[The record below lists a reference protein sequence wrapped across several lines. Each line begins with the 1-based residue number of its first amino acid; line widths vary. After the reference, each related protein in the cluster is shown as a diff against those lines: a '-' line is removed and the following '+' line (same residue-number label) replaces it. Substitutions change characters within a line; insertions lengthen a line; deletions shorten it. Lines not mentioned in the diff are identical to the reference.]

1 MKRFVISVAMCASA
15 ALAVLAAS
23 PVQAKADMRAG
34 CVYAVQPGD
43 TLSAIATRFNASW
56 PALYA
61 LNQETVGSDPNMIV
75 PGQQLAL
82 CGTANVAPAQVAAAA
97 APALPHVNASRGAAI
112 SVPAPTQ
119 PRPVVA
125 GPSGGSVQAMINS
138 TFGKYAW
145 SATRIA
151 RCESSFD
158 PNARNS
164 IAVYY
169 NGHYLGHAMGVFQ
182 IVDAT
187 WAGTSYAKY
196 SPYNA
201 WANIH
206 AAYEIFQRDGYTWR
220 EWQCQP

>member
-1 MKRFVISVAMCASA
+1 MKRFVILAVLFASTALA
-15 ALAVLAAS
+15 ALATS
-23 PVQAKADMRAG
+23 PALAKANLRAG

-43 TLSAIATRFNASW
+43 TLSGIATRFSASW

-61 LNQETVGSDPNMIV
+61 LNQETVGGDPNLIY
-75 PGQQLAL
+75 PGQQIAL
-82 CGTANVAPAQVAAAA
+82 CGTASVAAEKAVVASISKPKPKAATPHKVTPTKPYVAPPAQ
-97 APALPHVNASRGAAI
+97 
-112 SVPAPTQ
+112 
-119 PRPVVA
+119 
-125 GPSGGSVQAMINS
+125 SGGNVQALINS
-138 TFGKYAW
+138 TFGKYAGAA
-145 SATRIA
+145 SRIA
-151 RCESSFD
+151 RCESGFD
-158 PNARNS
+158 PNAHNS

-169 NGHYLGHAMGVFQ
+169 NGRYLGHAMGVFQ

-187 WAGTSYAKY
+187 WASTSYAKY